1 MSASF
6 DPKYQLGPLRT
17 PQDAPA
23 DAIISSDTLRTQR
36 IPPGQSLTR
45 KWPVLHYA
53 DVPDIDLA
61 TWKLQ
66 IGGLVDH
73 PLTFSWE
80 QYRALPRIKV
90 FADFHCVTRWSRLG
104 NVWEGVSVHEIAKR
118 AGIQPTA
125 KYVIATGYDWGWT
138 TNLPLGD
145 FLAPDALIA
154 DTHDGEPIDPDHGGP
169 ARLMI
174 PLLYA
179 WKSAKWLRRIDFVS
193 ADAPGYWE
201 SVGYHNHGDPWT
213 EERFSGDRGM
223 T

>member
-6 DPKYQLGPLRT
+6 DPKYQSGPLRT
-17 PQDAPA
+17 PLSAPA
-23 DAIISSDTLRTQR
+23 DAIISPDTLRAQR

-53 DVPDIDLA
+53 DVPSIPLA
-61 TWKLQ
+61 SWRLEV
-66 IGGLVDH
+66 GGLVDH
-73 PLTFSWE
+73 PLTLNWE
-80 QYRALPRIKV
+80 QYRALPRVQV

-118 AGIQPTA
+118 AGVQPTA
-125 KYVIATGYDWGWT
+125 RYVIATGYDWGWT
-138 TNLPLGD
+138 TNLPLND
-145 FLAPDALIA
+145 FLAPDSLIT
-154 DTHDGEPIDPDHGGP
+154 DTHDGEAIDPDHGGP

-193 ADAPGYWE
+193 EDQPGYWE
-201 SVGYHNHGDPWT
+201 RVGYHNHGDPWM
-213 EERFSGDRGM
+213 EERFSSD
-223 T
+223 